1 MEKSTPPPHT
11 LEYAPLCKQLSVV
24 LFGVFLVSFTVTWY
38 KVWWDTLI
46 GLGVACY
53 GYYVLRDTNPVHLN
67 AASCRHFHYG
77 TIFSLVSHVVA
88 LGVTTYFVI
97 KIYLL
102 DKIIDLEAG
111 PGIPLFVFLYLLL
124 LIQIGVTAFAVERT
138 HNLCAEISRN
148 EYFLQ
153 QDARA

>member
-1 MEKSTPPPHT
+1 MEKSTTPPHT

-24 LFGVFLVSFTVTWY
+24 LFGVFL
-38 KVWWDTLI
+38 
-46 GLGVACY
+46 
-53 GYYVLRDTNPVHLN
+53 
-67 AASCRHFHYG
+67 FHYG
-77 TIFSLVSHVVA
+77 TVASVASHVIA

-102 DKIIDLEAG
+102 DKVVDLESG
-111 PGIPLFVFLYLLL
+111 PGISLFVFLYIFLLL
-124 LIQIGVTAFAVERT
+124 EIGVTAFAVERT

-153 QDARA
+153 NDARA